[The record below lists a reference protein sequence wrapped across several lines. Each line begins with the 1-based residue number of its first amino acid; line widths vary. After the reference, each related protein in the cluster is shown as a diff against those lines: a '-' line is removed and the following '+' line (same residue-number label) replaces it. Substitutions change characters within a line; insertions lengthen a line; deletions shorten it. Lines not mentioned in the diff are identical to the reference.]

1 MSSELSLINEYAMSN
16 GWDLNVFPKNTWTPA
31 QNQRYNEWAKLAGNV
46 DSNYSN
52 VTEFAGTTY
61 EPPQQTAWD
70 QQTFQPGQNR
80 VVTTNDQAGS
90 VWGRRRRANTF
101 DFGAGDEMSADELLA
116 VMRATRQAD
125 TTADDAEAGWAVD
138 DDRDDQFGEEEFE
151 REQEPPE
158 EMEPIIEESTK
169 PITEQPDVFYEAAP
183 LKW

>member
-31 QNQRYNEWAKLAGNV
+31 QNKRYNEWAKLAGKV
-46 DSNYSN
+46 DSDYSN

-61 EPPQQTAWD
+61 EPLPPPET
-70 QQTFQPGQNR
+70 TFRPGQNR
-80 VVTTNDQAGS
+80 VITTNDQAGS
-90 VWGRRRRANTF
+90 VWGRRRRSNTL
-101 DFGAGDEMSADELLA
+101 DFGAGEDLSADELLA
-116 VMRATRQAD
+116 RMRATRAAQA
-125 TTADDAEAGWAVD
+125 TADNAEQGWVVD